1 VALGATTDT
10 LSQPHIPKGA
20 GAPLTVY
27 PIQQGLA
34 ELVAYFSIAVEDR
47 AAVIDDASSQT
58 LTWLGEEGTL
68 HRRRSR
74 W

>member
-1 VALGATTDT
+1 
-10 LSQPHIPKGA
+10 
-20 GAPLTVY
+20 VY